1 MAYRTIN
8 DVNFAFKKVVIRLDL
23 NVPIKNGAILD
34 VTRIERIL
42 PTLQAII
49 KNNPKQLV
57 ILAHLGRPKKTI
69 DNSLSLQPVAEALS
83 KLLNK
88 QVMFEATPIGKPLFE
103 KLELLPTNSIVM
115 LENIRFYQEEEN
127 NDSKFSE
134 LLSKLGDVFVNEAFS
149 CSHREHAS
157 VAGITQYLPSYAG
170 LELNSEIKALENILS
185 IPQKPVLAIVA
196 GSKVSSKIDL
206 LTNLLNKFDYLFIG
220 GGMANN
226 ILKAQ
231 GYQLGK
237 SLIEHDSLAIALQ
250 ILEQAKQSKCKLLL
264 PIDAVVA
271 NNLETNASAHNVD
284 INNIEDDQAIYDIGV
299 KTVEM
304 ITATLDN
311 CRTVLWNGPVGVYEI
326 PPFDSAS
333 IAIAKKIA
341 QITQENKIKSIA
353 GGGDTVAVINKAK
366 ICNDFS
372 YVSTAGGAF
381 LEWLEGKELPGIT
394 CLKNCNN

>member
-1 MAYRTIN
+1 MAYCTIN

-57 ILAHLGRPKKTI
+57 ILAHLGRPKKTV
-69 DNSLSLQPVAEALS
+69 DNSLSLQPVAEELS

-149 CSHREHAS
+149 CSHRAHAS

-170 LELNSEIKALENILS
+170 LELNSEINALENILS
-185 IPQKPVLAIVA
+185 TPQKPVLAIVA

-220 GGMANN
+220 GGMANT

-250 ILEQAKQSKCKLLL
+250 ILEQAKQSKSKLLL

-299 KTVEM
+299 KTIEM

-311 CRTVLWNGPVGVYEI
+311 CCTVLWNGPVGVYEI

-341 QITQENKIKSIA
+341 QLTQANKIKSIA